1 MKDFAEDTRSHRIRA
16 NFEKKGKTVFRTVGA
31 KDRLVD
37 RVVDEI
43 QHQIMDGQFIP
54 GMMLPPERELCEQ
67 LGVSRT
73 ALREAVSMLV
83 SRGLLET
90 RPGVGTIVKAVTSDH
105 VRQPLAMILTQSGSI
120 NLDHL
125 NQVRQI
131 LEVEIIQL
139 AAKEATEEEIK
150 LLKSLYKRM
159 EEAAGKPREY
169 SILDGDFHRTLAE
182 ITHNPFLVILLDA
195 IRDAM
200 ENVRILVFNHPGLI
214 ATVNEDH
221 RKMIEL
227 IETHDPRAAGKA
239 MRNHLEHARKI
250 QAEALGARPIQDK
263 PT

>member
-1 MKDFAEDTRSHRIRA
+1 
-16 NFEKKGKTVFRTVGA
+16 VFRTVGA

-37 RVVDEI
+37 RVVNEI
-43 QHQIMDGQFIP
+43 QHQIMAGQFTP

-73 ALREAVSMLV
+73 VLREAVRMLV

-90 RPGVGTIVKAVTSDH
+90 RPGVGTIVKAVTSD
-105 VRQPLAMILTQSGSI
+105 
-120 NLDHL
+120 
-125 NQVRQI
+125 QVRQI

-139 AAKEATEEEIK
+139 AAKEATEEEIQQ
-150 LLKSLYKRM
+150 LKSLYQRM

-169 SILDGDFHRTLAE
+169 SILDGDFHRALAE

-200 ENVRILVFNHPGLI
+200 ESVRILVFNHPGLI

-239 MRNHLEHARKI
+239 MRAHLDHARKI
-250 QAEALGARPIQDK
+250 QSEALSAQTVEDK
-263 PT
+263 THWDLP

>member
-1 MKDFAEDTRSHRIRA
+1 M
-16 NFEKKGKTVFRTVGA
+16 FRTVGA

-43 QHQIMDGQFIP
+43 QHQIMAGQFTP
-54 GMMLPPERELCEQ
+54 GMMLPPERKLCEQ

-73 ALREAVSMLV
+73 ALREAVRMLV

-139 AAKEATEEEIK
+139 AAKEATDKEVQ
-150 LLKSLYKRM
+150 LLKSLYQRM
-159 EEAAGKPREY
+159 EGAAEKPREY
-169 SILDGDFHRTLAE
+169 SILDGDFHRALAE
-182 ITHNPFLVILLDA
+182 ITHNPFLVVLLEA

-200 ENVRILVFNHPGLI
+200 ESVRILVFNHPGLI

-227 IETHDPRAAGKA
+227 IETHDSRAAGKA
-239 MRNHLEHARKI
+239 MHAHLEHARRI
-250 QAEALGARPIQDK
+250 QTEALGTRPVQDK
-263 PT
+263 AD

>member
-1 MKDFAEDTRSHRIRA
+1 M
-16 NFEKKGKTVFRTVGA
+16 FRTVGA

-37 RVVDEI
+37 RVVNEI
-43 QHQIMDGQFIP
+43 QHQIMAGQFTP

-73 ALREAVSMLV
+73 VLREAVRMLV

-90 RPGVGTIVKAVTSDH
+90 RPGVGTIVKQVTSDH
-105 VRQPLAMILTQSGSI
+105 VGQPLAMILTQSGSI

-139 AAKEATEEEIK
+139 AAKEATGQEIA
-150 LLKSLYKRM
+150 LLQSLCARM
-159 EEAAGKPREY
+159 EKAADKPREY
-169 SILDGDFHRTLAE
+169 SILDGDFHRALAE

-200 ENVRILVFNHPGLI
+200 ESVRILVFNHPGLI

-221 RKMIEL
+221 REMVEF
-227 IETHDPRAAGKA
+227 IETHDSQAAGRA
-239 MRNHLEHARKI
+239 MRAHLEHARKI
-250 QAEALGARPIQDK
+250 QAEALLTQPVENKIAGL
-263 PT
+263 

>member
-1 MKDFAEDTRSHRIRA
+1 M
-16 NFEKKGKTVFRTVGA
+16 FRTVGA

-37 RVVDEI
+37 RVVNEI
-43 QHQIMDGQFIP
+43 QHQIMAGLFTP

-73 ALREAVSMLV
+73 ALREAVRMLV

-90 RPGVGTIVKAVTSDH
+90 RPGVGTIVKEVTSDH

-139 AAKEATEEEIK
+139 AAREATHEEIEQ
-150 LLKSLYKRM
+150 LKSLCQRM
-159 EEAAGKPREY
+159 EAAAGDPREY
-169 SILDGDFHRTLAE
+169 TALDGDFHRTLAE

-200 ENVRILVFNHPGLI
+200 ESVRILVFNHPGLI
-214 ATVNEDH
+214 AIVNEDH
-221 RKMIEL
+221 RKMIEF
-227 IETHDPRAAGKA
+227 IETHDPKAAGKA
-239 MRNHLEHARKI
+239 MLAHLDHARKI
-250 QAEALGARPIQDK
+250 QAEALSAQPVE
-263 PT
+263 TETT

>member
-1 MKDFAEDTRSHRIRA
+1 M
-16 NFEKKGKTVFRTVGA
+16 FRTVGA
-31 KDRLVD
+31 KDSLVD
-37 RVVDEI
+37 RVVNEI
-43 QHQIMDGQFIP
+43 QHQIMIGQFTP
-54 GMMLPPERELCEQ
+54 GMMLPSERELCEQ

-73 ALREAVSMLV
+73 ALREAVHMLV

-139 AAKEATEEEIK
+139 AAKEATDEEIK
-150 LLKSLYKRM
+150 LLKSLYQRM
-159 EEAAGKPREY
+159 EEAAGRPCEY
-169 SILDGDFHRTLAE
+169 SILDGDFHRALAQ
-182 ITHNPFLVILLDA
+182 ITHNPFLEILLDA

-200 ENVRILVFNHPGLI
+200 QSVRILVFNHPGLI

-221 RKMIEL
+221 RKMVEFIEN
-227 IETHDPRAAGKA
+227 HDTRSAGKA
-239 MRNHLEHARKI
+239 MRAHLEHARKI
-250 QAEALGARPIQDK
+250 QAEALDAQPVENRAA
-263 PT
+263 

>member
-1 MKDFAEDTRSHRIRA
+1 M
-16 NFEKKGKTVFRTVGA
+16 FRTVGA

-37 RVVDEI
+37 RVVNEI
-43 QHQIMDGQFIP
+43 QHQIMAGKFSP

-73 ALREAVSMLV
+73 ALREAVRMLV

-90 RPGVGTIVKAVTSDH
+90 RPGVGTIVKEVTSDH
-105 VRQPLAMILTQSGSI
+105 VGQPLAMILTQSGSI

-139 AAKEATEEEIK
+139 AANEATEEEIE
-150 LLKSLYKRM
+150 LLKSVYQKM
-159 EEAAGKPREY
+159 EGAADRPREF
-169 SILDGDFHRTLAE
+169 SILDGDFHRTLAQ

-200 ENVRILVFNHPGLI
+200 ESVRILVVTHPGLI

-221 RKMIEL
+221 RKMVQFIEA
-227 IETHDPRAAGKA
+227 HDPRAAGKA
-239 MRNHLEHARKI
+239 MRAHLEHARKI
-250 QAEALGARPIQDK
+250 QAEALGAQTVGEKTAYAD
-263 PT
+263 

>member
-1 MKDFAEDTRSHRIRA
+1 M
-16 NFEKKGKTVFRTVGA
+16 FRTVGA

-37 RVVDEI
+37 RVVTEI
-43 QHQIMDGQFIP
+43 QHQIMGGQYNP

-73 ALREAVSMLV
+73 VLREAVRMLV

-90 RPGVGTIVKAVTSDH
+90 RPGIGTIVKAVTTDH
-105 VRQPLAMILTQSGSI
+105 VRQPLSMILTQSGSI

-125 NQVRQI
+125 NQVRMI

-139 AAKEATEEEIK
+139 AAKEATQEEIGR
-150 LLKSLYKRM
+150 LKSLYQQM
-159 EEAAGKPREY
+159 EEAADQPRRY
-169 SILDGDFHRTLAE
+169 SILDGDFHRALAE

-200 ENVRILVFNHPGLI
+200 ESVRILVFNHPGLI

-221 RKMIEL
+221 RRMVEYIQN
-227 IETHDPRAAGKA
+227 HDAKAAGKA
-239 MRNHLEHARKI
+239 MRAHLEHARKI
-250 QAEALGARPIQDK
+250 QAEALSAEAIEEK
-263 PT
+263 NS